1 MVDGDAQRFVIDT
14 PAALSALLFLYG
26 KVLGVELPW
35 FNPVA
40 MVATGNLR
48 YIGMIKLTGVEINES
63 DPLIC
68 LDPLPGPAGAP
79 SIRTT

>member
-1 MVDGDAQRFVIDT
+1 M
-14 PAALSALLFLYG
+14 LFLYG

-35 FNPVA
+35 FNPVT

-63 DPLIC
+63 DPLISC
-68 LDPLPGPAGAP
+68 LDLKLG
-79 SIRTT
+79 